1 MLNPA
6 EEADD
11 SEQQG
16 VRTNNRERHLTEKGK
31 EMQEY
36 EAKKNEKAF
45 NKAYDTWKKAAKE
58 IRTKL
63 KTFCSPEELNN
74 ASHDI
79 RDKHA
84 VVQQHYEPIRRSQS
98 MTVLTTD
105 ICEVIAKRQKN
116 IDQLFND
123 RLEKERVRVM
133 LNKRHYGSVFGD
145 TKTET
150 SFPEGSVARSKAD
163 STISREVEAEA
174 ELAAKVEQ
182 AKATQEILAQ
192 ETKISQMEN
201 EWKIKEVETKAMLE
215 EEKTKLQQL
224 KADSEVKVA
233 AARVRALS
241 AQNDIESHDQVSCYN
256 LENSANLPNSAP
268 QLSLNPRALIFRPHN
283 TTPEREELSLVQA
296 LASSLTLNRLPVPEP
311 TIFSGDPLKFMDWK
325 VSFMALIGGKPLPVC
340 EKMLYLKSYLAG
352 EARKAVEGYFF
363 RNKERYGSPFVIQRA
378 FRAKLTKW
386 PKIAANDPIA
396 LREFADFLQSCAEA
410 IPQVKGLDILN
421 DCEENHKL
429 LRKLPEWIVQRWSR
443 IVVEELDKSQD
454 YPNFARFTKF
464 IQNEAKVVC
473 NPVASPFLMSE
484 RASEERH
491 VKRAKALSTTI
502 QPKSPPIPVSTSR
515 PKPPCLFCKEE
526 SHGIAKCP
534 AFAAKTSDDKKVFIQ
549 ENHLC
554 FGCLRR
560 GHVTKECRGR
570 HSCSKCGRRNP
581 ICLHTERVNEP
592 KERKTEDS
600 KSPDEGANKEVHNVM
615 THVLTRK
622 TSSTSSIVPV
632 FVSVA
637 SEPEKEILTYA
648 LLDTQS
654 DSSFILEDL
663 ASELNVDAQPVQL
676 KLSTMTSVD
685 TVVASKLAN
694 KLQVR
699 GFDSETRVRIEQAYS
714 RDFIPVD
721 KSHIPTKETALQ
733 WPHLEGLADKLQ
745 PLQNCEVGLLIGYD
759 CPSALAPLEIVT
771 GKINE
776 PFAQRTL
783 LGWNREGNQSYVH
796 RITVKEMPIP
806 SATDVLK
813 VLETDFNERNYDDKY
828 VSQDDVRFIQILS
841 DAIKQR
847 PDGHYEMP
855 LPFKGNDPPTLPN
868 NKKLATVR
876 LQHLKKRLKADKQYH
891 EHYCSFMRDI
901 ISCGDAELAPP
912 LSDGETA
919 WYIPHHGVYHPKKP
933 GKLRVVFDCSA
944 KFLVVSLNDTLL
956 TGPDMIN
963 SLVGV
968 LCRFIKENVAII
980 YDIERMFHQFSV
992 CPDMRNYLRFL
1003 WWQDGQLDTEPREYR
1018 MAVHLFGAS
1027 SSPGCANFGLKY
1039 LGYSFQQTLTSVP
1052 SVKEA
1057 QELITETQ
1065 ALCRLGGLHLHKF
1078 NSNQSDALSQLEPSD
1093 RADTTKPLDLKP
1105 DTTAEGHVLGIQWS
1119 IKNDTFSF
1127 KINTKDQPPT
1137 CRSIL
1142 SVISSLYDPLGF
1154 VAPFTL
1160 RAKSILQ
1167 ELCRRG
1173 TEWDDPLLDN
1183 LRSRWEDWKDGLE
1196 RLKSVAPPELTDI
1209 VKVELHHFCDASD
1222 LGYGACSYIRYLS
1235 NEKVHCS
1242 LVMAKA
1248 RVAPTKV
1255 TSIPRLELSAAL
1267 QMWINEEFFWT
1278 DSQVVLA
1285 YINNEARRFHVFVAN
1300 RVQLIRQTTDP
1311 KQWHYIDTAQNPAD
1325 YTSRGLSASEIMST
1339 CWLSGPKF
1347 LWEHDISYAPSPS
1360 AVLLVGD
1367 PEVKAVKALTTETSE
1382 QDNILSRLSTFSS
1395 WSMLLKVVARIKRL
1409 RSSKAQYGNFVTVD
1423 KRKTAADTTIKLLQ
1437 QQAFSQEMEVLKVGD
1452 NPPSS
1457 SPLFRVDPVLDQGLL
1472 RVGGR
1477 LKKSTLCQ
1485 GLKHPIILPKDHHKV
1500 DHCSFS
1506 CADLLNGFWV
1516 IGGSKGVAKLI
1527 SKCVQCRKLRRSP
1540 EEQRMSELP
1549 KERVEISDPFMYC
1562 GMDCF
1567 GLFVTKQGRKEHKRY
1582 GLLFTCLSSHA
1593 VHIEMLE
1600 GLSTDSFINTLRC
1613 FISLRGAVCKLYS
1626 DQGTNFIGAKNELRE
1641 SLKQCDTDALEAFLA
1656 NKQCEF
1662 VFNAASASHAGGV
1675 WEGQIRTIRSV
1686 LNATIAQCQGR
1697 LDDSSLRTL
1706 FYEAMF
1712 IVNGRPLSVDGINDP
1727 KSSEPL
1733 TPNHLI
1739 LMKSKVALPP
1749 PGKFMKEDLYARKR
1763 WRRVQYLTEQFWSR
1777 WKREYLLNISTRQK
1791 WHVPQDMLPRNQWQ
1805 LARVVEAPEEDDGL
1819 VRRVKL
1825 QVGDRS
1831 LTKKQGT
1838 AHKPHIV
1845 ERPVQKLVVLL
1856 ENN

>member
-1 MLNPA
+1 MLNAA

-16 VRTNNRERHLTEKGK
+16 VRSSNRERHLTEKGK

-98 MTVLTTD
+98 MTPDIVKRMDACAVLTTD
-105 ICEVIAKRQKN
+105 ICEVVAKRQEN

-133 LNKRHYGSVFGD
+133 LNKRDYGSVFGD

-163 STISREVEAEA
+163 STGSREVEAEA

-201 EWKIKEVETKAMLE
+201 EWKIKEVESKAKLE

-268 QLSLNPRALIFRPHN
+268 RLSLNPQAPTFRPHN

-325 VSFMALIGGKPLPVC
+325 VSFMALIGDKPLPVC

-363 RNKERYGSPFVIQRA
+363 RNSEQAYAGIRSVLEERYGSPFVIQRA

-386 PKIAANDPIA
+386 PKIAANDPKA

-410 IPQVKGLDILN
+410 IPQVKGLEILN

-473 NPVASPFLMSE
+473 NPVASPFLINE

-549 ENHLC
+549 ENCLC

-570 HSCSKCGRRNP
+570 HSCSKCGRRHP
-581 ICLHTERVNEP
+581 TCLHTERVNEP

-622 TSSTSSIVPV
+622 PSSTSSIVPV

-663 ASELNVDAQPVQL
+663 ALELNVDAQPVQL

-694 KLQVR
+694 NLQVR
-699 GFDSETRVRIEQAYS
+699 GFDSETRVRIEQVYS

-733 WPHLEGLADKLQ
+733 WPHLEGLANKLQ

-783 LGWNREGNQSYVH
+783 LGWSIIGSGNPHLDREGNQSYVH

-813 VLETDFNERNYDDKY
+813 VLETDFNERNYEDKY

-841 DAIKQR
+841 DTIKQR

-855 LPFKGNDPPTLPN
+855 LPFKGNDPPALPN

-901 ISCGDAELAPP
+901 ISSGDAELAPP
-912 LSDGETA
+912 LSEGKTA

-933 GKLRVVFDCSA
+933 AKLRVVFDCSA
-944 KFLVVSLNDTLL
+944 KFLGVSLNDTLL

-968 LCRFIKENVAII
+968 LCRFRKENVAII
-980 YDIERMFHQFSV
+980 CDIERMFHQFSV

-1003 WWQDGQLDTEPREYR
+1003 WWQDGQLDKEPREYR

-1039 LGYSFQQTLTSVP
+1039 LAQQYRADYPKASEFVEQNFYVDDGLTSVP

-1093 RADTTKPLDLKP
+1093 RADTTEPLDLKP

-1137 CRSIL
+1137 RRSIL

-1154 VAPFTL
+1154 IAPFTL
-1160 RAKSILQ
+1160 RGKGILQ

-1173 TEWDDPLLDN
+1173 TEWDDSLPDN

-1196 RLKSVAPPELTDI
+1196 RLKSVAVPRCYHPPELTDI

-1255 TSIPRLELSAAL
+1255 TSIPRLELSAAVTSARMSSMLKAEL
-1267 QMWINEEFFWT
+1267 QMCINEEFFWT

-1325 YTSRGLSASEIMST
+1325 YASRGLSASEIMST

-1367 PEVKAVKALTTETSE
+1367 PEVKAVKALTTQTSE
-1382 QDNILSRLSTFSS
+1382 QDNILSRLSRVSS
-1395 WSMLLKVVARIKRL
+1395 WSMLLKVVARIKGL

-1423 KRKTAADTTIKLLQ
+1423 ERRTAADTIIKLLQ

-1452 NPPSS
+1452 NLPSS

-1485 GLKHPIILPKDHHKV
+1485 GLKHPLILPKDHHITKLIIA
-1500 DHCSFS
+1500 HFHAQICHQGRSQTLMEIRS
-1506 CADLLNGFWV
+1506 NGFWV
-1516 IGGSKGVAKLI
+1516 IGGSKEVAKLI

-1549 KERVEISDPFMYC
+1549 KERDVGAESSIS
-1562 GMDCF
+1562 
-1567 GLFVTKQGRKEHKRY
+1567 
-1582 GLLFTCLSSHA
+1582 LSSF
-1593 VHIEMLE
+1593 
-1600 GLSTDSFINTLRC
+1600 G
-1613 FISLRGAVCKLYS
+1613 
-1626 DQGTNFIGAKNELRE
+1626 
-1641 SLKQCDTDALEAFLA
+1641 
-1656 NKQCEF
+1656 
-1662 VFNAASASHAGGV
+1662 
-1675 WEGQIRTIRSV
+1675 
-1686 LNATIAQCQGR
+1686 
-1697 LDDSSLRTL
+1697 
-1706 FYEAMF
+1706 
-1712 IVNGRPLSVDGINDP
+1712 VDG
-1727 KSSEPL
+1727 
-1733 TPNHLI
+1733 
-1739 LMKSKVALPP
+1739 
-1749 PGKFMKEDLYARKR
+1749 KE
-1763 WRRVQYLTEQFWSR
+1763 
-1777 WKREYLLNISTRQK
+1777 STF
-1791 WHVPQDMLPRNQWQ
+1791 
-1805 LARVVEAPEEDDGL
+1805 
-1819 VRRVKL
+1819 
-1825 QVGDRS
+1825 
-1831 LTKKQGT
+1831 
-1838 AHKPHIV
+1838 
-1845 ERPVQKLVVLL
+1845 
-1856 ENN
+1856 